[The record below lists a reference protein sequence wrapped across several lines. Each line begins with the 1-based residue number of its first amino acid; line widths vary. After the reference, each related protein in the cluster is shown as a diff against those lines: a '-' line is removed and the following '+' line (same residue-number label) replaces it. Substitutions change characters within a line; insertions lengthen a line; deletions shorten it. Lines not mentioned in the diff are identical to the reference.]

1 MLPCPCPV
9 FYRYSDTT
17 IEALEILDRDEKID
31 LDLILALIRYIVLNE
46 EVSLTFQLW
55 FECSW
60 HKLAKFQTMRFILKK
75 KQQQT
80 EFVLYENV
88 KMNVSVTGACL

>member
-1 MLPCPCPV
+1 MFNSGELFIDSPCPV

-46 EVSLTFQLW
+46 EVSLAF
-55 FECSW
+55 
-60 HKLAKFQTMRFILKK
+60 
-75 KQQQT
+75 
-80 EFVLYENV
+80 
-88 KMNVSVTGACL
+88 

>member
-1 MLPCPCPV
+1 MVWHLQQQGDSRSTYVAMFNSGELFIDSPCPV

-46 EVSLTFQLW
+46 EVSLAF
-55 FECSW
+55 
-60 HKLAKFQTMRFILKK
+60 
-75 KQQQT
+75 
-80 EFVLYENV
+80 
-88 KMNVSVTGACL
+88 

>member
-1 MLPCPCPV
+1 MLPCSCPCPV

-46 EVSLTFQLW
+46 EVSLAF
-55 FECSW
+55 
-60 HKLAKFQTMRFILKK
+60 
-75 KQQQT
+75 
-80 EFVLYENV
+80 
-88 KMNVSVTGACL
+88 